1 MFEGYDK
8 LSVLSPVIGYDT
20 ETKLFFMD
28 DRTIG
33 FGFVCDPIPG
43 GGDEL
48 NTQVQS
54 FINLDFPEHTTIS
67 FMLYRSPDLDSQLDQ
82 VLTLRNGF
90 YDQLLTPLLYQR
102 INFLR
107 EHSKK
112 PLVTNYKGQSYDCGL
127 IVDIKL
133 FITIKIPVRNG
144 LAPTDNEKLEIIE
157 LQRRAYASL
166 ADTGFCPREM
176 NASMYLR
183 VMGTLINWQ
192 PDRSWEKSVI
202 KPDPTIPLCDQF
214 FDPDSD
220 LDDSDE
226 TRSFI
231 GLCQRYDN
239 KNKKKGDDDFHCY
252 AQVMSPR
259 TYPAM
264 MYFGN
269 AILYAGDFTGRGRSA
284 NIAGNYCVVST
295 IHVINHTKTFD
306 NFKKKRSLTG
316 KASFS
321 SVLLRARPEMATAI
335 KDYDEIYNAVENGGK
350 LLQMTFSVIIFA
362 KTKQAMIDMSQAMQ
376 QYFATMN
383 FKLMVDRYVQRE
395 MFTNCLPF
403 SVDRKFM
410 FGMEARRYNTFT
422 TNIATTLLPLMSEWK
437 GTGRGHVSLI
447 SRTGQLMT
455 LSLQDSNT
463 NNNALIAAESGS
475 GKSFFTNELMSMYM
489 SAGARVW
496 IIDIGRSYLKLCNTL
511 HGEFISFQQDHLPCL
526 NPFRMINNI
535 EDEHDF
541 IIAIL
546 EAMISPREKLTSQ
559 QESVLTQIFDSLWTQ
574 KGREATIDDIRDGLN
589 EYAKTNNDMRIR
601 DMATQ
606 IYPFTTKG
614 SYGQVF
620 NGDDPITFNN
630 RFTVLELEELN
641 GMPQLRQVVLL
652 QLIFQIQQAI
662 FLSRKSGQKKLVMI
676 DEAWDLL
683 KEGHTAKF
691 MEAAYRKFRKYDA
704 SAIIATQS
712 VADLYNAADNQ
723 IGQAIAANSAF
734 NFLLGQKE
742 QTVEQVKE
750 KKQLTL
756 SDAGFEQLKTVRTV
770 KGVYSEIFLQSNAGT
785 GIGRL
790 IVSDF
795 EKLMFSTD
803 PTDIARINYYVQM
816 GATYSDAINQILVDE
831 GKIDYKD
838 LNKQEFTSLGKKMSD
853 EELKEY
859 MRERSY
865 VISDAEIAKYQ
876 HAYWSPLSKRLIF
889 EDASNVVNPSS
900 TKEGHKVGLIYEDRK
915 PGLDPLEKLSD
926 VNLDNPDAVPSLNV
940 PQTNTQNEINNS
952 QEEYLPDEYN
962 QQDEPQNYEDESVVQ
977 NEPKDGNE
985 EYLNDED
992 NPTDSEN
999 AQDEAEETSGEDEY
1013 YQDNESQPES
1023 EYDSPE
1029 ENYESSED
1037 HNAGDGSYVEDEDV
1051 PSDTT
1056 EQSEEY
1062 PEQETEYGDEDDEY
1076 SESDAEPQEGETDDG
1091 YADELTEDQTTS
1103 TDNTNVETQEKRN
1116 VH

>member
-67 FMLYRSPDLDSQLDQ
+67 FMLYRSPDLDSQLDE

-176 NASMYLR
+176 NAAMYLR

-192 PDRSWEKSVI
+192 PTRSWEKSVI

-295 IHVINHTKTFD
+295 IHIINHTKTFD

-403 SVDRKFM
+403 SIDRKFM

-422 TNIATTLLPLMSEWK
+422 TNIATTLLPLLSEWK

-489 SAGARVW
+489 SEGARVW

-511 HGEFISFQQDHLPCL
+511 HGEFISFQKEHLPCL
-526 NPFRMINNI
+526 NPFKMINDF

-559 QESVLTQIFDSLWTQ
+559 QESVLTQIFDRLWTQ
-574 KGREATIDDIRDGLN
+574 KGRETTIDDIRDSLN
-589 EYAKTNNDMRIR
+589 EYASINNDMRIR

-614 SYGQVF
+614 SYGEVF
-620 NGDDPITFNN
+620 NGSNPITFNN

-662 FLSRKSGQKKLVMI
+662 FLTRKSGQKKLVMI

-691 MEAAYRKFRKYDA
+691 MEAAYRKFRKYEA

-803 PTDIARINYYVQM
+803 PTDIARINQYVQM
-816 GATYSDAINQILVDE
+816 GATYSDAINQILVDD

-838 LNKQEFTSLGKKMSD
+838 LNKQEFTPLGKKMSD
-853 EELKEY
+853 EELKSY

-900 TKEGHKVGLIYEDRK
+900 TNEGHKVGLIYEDRK

>member
-239 KNKKKGDDDFHCY
+239 KNKKKGEDDFHCY

-403 SVDRKFM
+403 SIDRKFM

-559 QESVLTQIFDSLWTQ
+559 QESVLTQIFDCLWAQ

-838 LNKQEFTSLGKKMSD
+838 LNKQEFTPLGKKMSD

-926 VNLDNPDAVPSLNV
+926 VDLNNPDAVPSSGT
-940 PQTNTQNEINNS
+940 PETNTQNEIDNS
-952 QEEYLPDEYN
+952 QDEYLPDEYN
-962 QQDEPQNYEDESVVQ
+962 LQDEPQDYENDSVAQNESQNDNEAYLEDE
-977 NEPKDGNE
+977 N
-985 EYLNDED
+985 
-992 NPTDSEN
+992 NPTDNKN
-999 AQDEAEETSGEDEY
+999 AQEETEDAPGEDEY
-1013 YQDNESQPES
+1013 YQDDEGQPES

-1029 ENYESSED
+1029 DNTD
-1037 HNAGDGSYVEDEDV
+1037 DDSYVEDEAV

-1056 EQSEEY
+1056 EQPEEY
-1062 PEQETEYGDEDDEY
+1062 SEQESDAEYENDEY
-1076 SESDAEPQEGETDDG
+1076 SEAEPEPQESGTDEQ
-1091 YADELTEDQTTS
+1091 AEDQTTS

>member
-48 NTQVQS
+48 NKQVQS
-54 FINLDFPEHTTIS
+54 FFNLDFPEHTTIS

-112 PLVTNYKGQSYDCGL
+112 PLVTNYNGQSYDCGL

-239 KNKKKGDDDFHCY
+239 KNKKKGEDDFQCY

-489 SAGARVW
+489 SEGARVW

-511 HGEFISFQQDHLPCL
+511 HGDFISFQQDHLPCL
-526 NPFRMINNI
+526 NPFKMINNI

-546 EAMISPREKLTSQ
+546 ESMISPREKLTSQ
-559 QESVLTQIFDSLWTQ
+559 QESVLTQIFDRLWTQ

-589 EYAKTNNDMRIR
+589 EYARSNNDMRIR

-620 NGDDPITFNN
+620 NGGDPITFNN

-662 FLSRKSGQKKLVMI
+662 FLTRKSGQKKLVMI

-691 MEAAYRKFRKYDA
+691 MEAAYRKFRKYEA

-712 VADLYNAADNQ
+712 VADLYNSTDNQ

-831 GKIDYKD
+831 GKIDLKD
-838 LNKQEFTSLGKKMSD
+838 LNKQEFTPLGKKMSD

-900 TKEGHKVGLIYEDRK
+900 TNEGHKVGLIYEDRK
-915 PGLDPLEKLSD
+915 PGSDPLVKLSD
-926 VNLDNPDAVPSLNV
+926 VDLNNPDAVSSSGTPE
-940 PQTNTQNEINNS
+940 TNTQNEIDNS
-952 QEEYLPDEYN
+952 QDEYLPDEYN
-962 QQDEPQNYEDESVVQ
+962 LQDEPQNYENDSVSQ
-977 NEPKDGNE
+977 NESQDDNE
-985 EYLNDED
+985 AYLEDEN
-992 NPTDSEN
+992 NPTDNKN
-999 AQDEAEETSGEDEY
+999 AQEETEDAPGE
-1013 YQDNESQPES
+1013 
-1023 EYDSPE
+1023 E

-1037 HNAGDGSYVEDEDV
+1037 STNDDSYVEDEAV

-1056 EQSEEY
+1056 EQPEEY
-1062 PEQETEYGDEDDEY
+1062 SEQESDAEYENDEY
-1076 SESDAEPQEGETDDG
+1076 SEEEPEPQESGTDEQ
-1091 YADELTEDQTTS
+1091 AEDQTTS
-1103 TDNTNVETQEKRN
+1103 TDNTNVETQEKGN

>member
-112 PLVTNYKGQSYDCGL
+112 PLFTNYKGQSYDCGL

-403 SVDRKFM
+403 SIDRKFM

-489 SAGARVW
+489 SEGARVW

-526 NPFRMINNI
+526 NPFKMINNI
-535 EDEHDF
+535 QEEHDS

-546 EAMISPREKLTSQ
+546 EAMISPRKKLTSQ
-559 QESVLTQIFDSLWTQ
+559 QESVLTQIFDKLWSQ
-574 KGREATIDDIRDGLN
+574 KGSEATIDDIRDGLN
-589 EYAKTNNDMRIR
+589 EYASINNDIRIR

-606 IYPFTTKG
+606 IYQFTTNG
-614 SYGQVF
+614 SYGKVF
-620 NGDDPITFNN
+620 NGGDPITFNN

-641 GMPQLRQVVLL
+641 GMPELRQVVLL
-652 QLIFQIQQAI
+652 QLIFKIQQSI
-662 FLSRKSGQKKLVMI
+662 FLTQKSGQKKLVMI

-683 KEGHTAKF
+683 KEGPTAKF
-691 MEAAYRKFRKYDA
+691 MEAAYRKFRKYEA

-712 VADLYNAADNQ
+712 VADLYNSTDNQ

-900 TKEGHKVGLIYEDRK
+900 TKEGHKVGLIYEDCK
-915 PGLDPLEKLSD
+915 PGSDPLVKLSD
-926 VNLDNPDAVPSLNV
+926 VDLNNPDAVPSSGT
-940 PQTNTQNEINNS
+940 PETNTQNEIDNS
-952 QEEYLPDEYN
+952 QDEYLQNEYN
-962 QQDEPQNYEDESVVQ
+962 LQDEPQDYEADSATQNVNDEHLEDE
-977 NEPKDGNE
+977 N
-985 EYLNDED
+985 
-992 NPTDSEN
+992 NPTDNKN
-999 AQDEAEETSGEDEY
+999 AHEETEDALGEDEY
-1013 YQDNESQPES
+1013 YQDDEGQPES

-1037 HNAGDGSYVEDEDV
+1037 NTDDDSYVEDEAV

-1056 EQSEEY
+1056 EQPEEY
-1062 PEQETEYGDEDDEY
+1062 SEQESDAEYENDEY
-1076 SESDAEPQEGETDDG
+1076 SEAEPEPQESGTDEQ
-1091 YADELTEDQTTS
+1091 AEDQTTS

>member
-239 KNKKKGDDDFHCY
+239 KNKKKGEDDFQCY

-269 AILYAGDFTGRGRSA
+269 AIMYAGDFTGRGRSA

-838 LNKQEFTSLGKKMSD
+838 LNKQEFTPLGKKMSD

-926 VNLDNPDAVPSLNV
+926 VDLNNPDAVPSSGT
-940 PQTNTQNEINNS
+940 PETNTQNEIDNS
-952 QEEYLPDEYN
+952 QDEYLPDEYN
-962 QQDEPQNYEDESVVQ
+962 LQDEPQDYENDSVAQNESQNDNEAYLEDE
-977 NEPKDGNE
+977 N
-985 EYLNDED
+985 
-992 NPTDSEN
+992 NPTDNKN
-999 AQDEAEETSGEDEY
+999 AQVETEDAPGEDEY
-1013 YQDNESQPES
+1013 YQD
-1023 EYDSPE
+1023 
-1029 ENYESSED
+1029 
-1037 HNAGDGSYVEDEDV
+1037 DEDQ
-1051 PSDTT
+1051 P
-1056 EQSEEY
+1056 EEY
-1062 PEQETEYGDEDDEY
+1062 PEQVSDAEYENDEY
-1076 SESDAEPQEGETDDG
+1076 SEEEPEPQESGTDEQ
-1091 YADELTEDQTTS
+1091 AEDQTTS

>member
-8 LSVLSPVIGYDT
+8 LSVLSPVMGYDK

-157 LQRRAYASL
+157 LQRRSYASL

-239 KNKKKGDDDFHCY
+239 KNKKKGEDDFQCY

-269 AILYAGDFTGRGRSA
+269 AIMYAGDFTGRGRSA

-395 MFTNCLPF
+395 IFTNCLPF
-403 SVDRKFM
+403 SIDRKFM

-455 LSLQDSNT
+455 LSLHDSNT

-589 EYAKTNNDMRIR
+589 EYARTNNDMRIR

-712 VADLYNAADNQ
+712 VADLYNATDNQ

-838 LNKQEFTSLGKKMSD
+838 LNKQEFTPLGKKMSD

-900 TKEGHKVGLIYEDRK
+900 TKEGHKVGLIYEDCK
-915 PGLDPLEKLSD
+915 PGSDPLVKLSD
-926 VNLDNPDAVPSLNV
+926 VDLNNPDAVPSSGT
-940 PQTNTQNEINNS
+940 PETNTQNEIDNS
-952 QEEYLPDEYN
+952 QDEYLPNEYN
-962 QQDEPQNYEDESVVQ
+962 LQDEPQDYEADSATQNVNDEHLEDE
-977 NEPKDGNE
+977 N
-985 EYLNDED
+985 
-992 NPTDSEN
+992 NPTDNKN
-999 AQDEAEETSGEDEY
+999 AHEETEDALGEDEY
-1013 YQDNESQPES
+1013 YQDDEGQPES

-1037 HNAGDGSYVEDEDV
+1037 NTDDDSYVEDEAV

-1056 EQSEEY
+1056 EQPEEY
-1062 PEQETEYGDEDDEY
+1062 SEQESDAEYENDEY
-1076 SESDAEPQEGETDDG
+1076 SEAEPEPQESGTDEQ
-1091 YADELTEDQTTS
+1091 AEDQTTS

>member
-8 LSVLSPVIGYDT
+8 LSVLSPVIGYDA

-144 LAPTDNEKLEIIE
+144 LAPTDNEKLEITE

-192 PDRSWEKSVI
+192 PCRSWEKSVI

-239 KNKKKGDDDFHCY
+239 KNKKKGEDDFQCY

-269 AILYAGDFTGRGRSA
+269 AIMYAGDFTGRGRSA

-838 LNKQEFTSLGKKMSD
+838 LNKQEFTPLGKKMSD

-926 VNLDNPDAVPSLNV
+926 VDLNNPDAVPSSGT
-940 PQTNTQNEINNS
+940 PETNTQNEIDNS
-952 QEEYLPDEYN
+952 QDEYLPDEYN
-962 QQDEPQNYEDESVVQ
+962 LQDEPQDYGNDSVAQNESQNDNEAYLEDE
-977 NEPKDGNE
+977 N
-985 EYLNDED
+985 
-992 NPTDSEN
+992 NPTDNKN
-999 AQDEAEETSGEDEY
+999 AQVETEDAPGEDEY
-1013 YQDNESQPES
+1013 YQDDEDQPES

-1037 HNAGDGSYVEDEDV
+1037 NTDDDSYVEDEAV
-1051 PSDTT
+1051 PSDIT
-1056 EQSEEY
+1056 EQPEEY
-1062 PEQETEYGDEDDEY
+1062 PEQVSDAEYENDEY
-1076 SESDAEPQEGETDDG
+1076 SEEEPEPQESGTDEQ
-1091 YADELTEDQTTS
+1091 AEDQTTS

>member
-239 KNKKKGDDDFHCY
+239 KNKKKGEDDFQCY

-422 TNIATTLLPLMSEWK
+422 TNIATTLLPLMAEWK

-606 IYPFTTKG
+606 INPFTTKG

-838 LNKQEFTSLGKKMSD
+838 LNKQEFTPLGKKMSD

-900 TKEGHKVGLIYEDRK
+900 TKEGHKVGLIYEDCK
-915 PGLDPLEKLSD
+915 PGSDPLVKLSD
-926 VNLDNPDAVPSLNV
+926 VDLNNPDAVPSSGT
-940 PQTNTQNEINNS
+940 PETNTQNEIDNS
-952 QEEYLPDEYN
+952 QDEYLQNEYN
-962 QQDEPQNYEDESVVQ
+962 LQDEPQDYEADSATQNVNDEHLEDE
-977 NEPKDGNE
+977 N
-985 EYLNDED
+985 
-992 NPTDSEN
+992 NPTDNKN
-999 AQDEAEETSGEDEY
+999 AHEETEDALGEDEY
-1013 YQDNESQPES
+1013 YQDDEGQPES

-1037 HNAGDGSYVEDEDV
+1037 NTDDDSYVEDEAV

-1056 EQSEEY
+1056 EQPEEY
-1062 PEQETEYGDEDDEY
+1062 SEQESDAEYENDEY
-1076 SESDAEPQEGETDDG
+1076 SEAEPEPQESGTDEQ
-1091 YADELTEDQTTS
+1091 AEDQTTS
-1103 TDNTNVETQEKRN
+1103 TANTNVETQEKRN

>member
-67 FMLYRSPDLDSQLDQ
+67 FMLYRSPDIDSQLDRM
-82 VLTLRNGF
+82 LLLRKGF
-90 YDQLLTPLLYQR
+90 YDDLLTPLLHERRNY
-102 INFLR
+102 LR
-107 EHSKK
+107 EHTKK
-112 PLVTNYKGQSYDCGL
+112 PLVSTFNGQSYDCGL
-127 IVDIKL
+127 IVDVKL
-133 FITIKIPVRNG
+133 FVTIKIPVRNG
-144 LAPTDNEKLEIIE
+144 LSPTDNEKLEIIE
-157 LQRRAYASL
+157 LQRRSYSSL

-176 NASMYLR
+176 DAAMYLR

-192 PDRSWEKSVI
+192 PSRSWEKSII

-239 KNKKKGDDDFHCY
+239 KNKKKGEDDFQCY

-259 TYPAM
+259 AYPSS

-269 AILYAGDFTGRGRSA
+269 AIMYAGDPTGRGRSA

-362 KTKQAMIDMSQAMQ
+362 KSKQALIDMSQAMQ
-376 QYFATMN
+376 QYFATMG

-403 SVDRKFM
+403 SIDRKFM

-437 GTGRGHVSLI
+437 GTGRAHVALI
-447 SRTGQLMT
+447 SRTGQLMS

-475 GKSFFTNELMSMYM
+475 GKSFYTNELMSMYM
-489 SAGARVW
+489 SEGARVW

-511 HGEFISFQQDHLPCL
+511 HGEFISFQKEHLPCL
-526 NPFRMINNI
+526 NPFKMINDI
-535 EDEHDF
+535 DEEHDS

-559 QESVLTQIFDSLWTQ
+559 QESVLTQIFDRLWGQ
-574 KGREATIDDIRDGLN
+574 KGKEATIDDIRDGLN
-589 EYAKTNNDMRIR
+589 EYASINNDMRIR

-620 NGDDPITFNN
+620 NGGDPITFNN

-641 GMPQLRQVVLL
+641 GMPMLRQVVLL

-662 FLSRKSGQKKLVMI
+662 FLAPNRNQKKLVMI

-683 KEGHTAKF
+683 KEGQTAKF
-691 MEAAYRKFRKYDA
+691 MEAAYRKFRKYGA

-712 VADLYNAADNQ
+712 IADLYNAADNQ

-750 KKQLTL
+750 KKQLAL
-756 SDAGFEQLKTVRTV
+756 SEGGFELLKTVRTV
-770 KGVYSEIFLQSNAGT
+770 KGVYSEIFIQSNAGT

-795 EKLMFSTD
+795 EKLMFTTD
-803 PTDIARINYYVQM
+803 ATDIARINQYVQM
-816 GATYSDAINQILVDE
+816 GATYSDAINQILVDD

-838 LNKQEFTSLGKKMSD
+838 LNKQEFTPLGKKMSD
-853 EELKEY
+853 EELRAY

-915 PGLDPLEKLSD
+915 PGSDPLEKLSD
-926 VNLDNPDAVPSLNV
+926 VDLNNPDAVPSSGT
-940 PQTNTQNEINNS
+940 PETNTQNEIDNS
-952 QEEYLPDEYN
+952 QDEYLPDEYN
-962 QQDEPQNYEDESVVQ
+962 LQDEPQDYEADSATQNDNEAYLEDE
-977 NEPKDGNE
+977 N
-985 EYLNDED
+985 
-992 NPTDSEN
+992 NPTDIEN
-999 AQDEAEETSGEDEY
+999 AQEDVEDTPGE
-1013 YQDNESQPES
+1013 
-1023 EYDSPE
+1023 E

-1037 HNAGDGSYVEDEDV
+1037 STNDDSYVEDEAV

-1056 EQSEEY
+1056 EQPEEY
-1062 PEQETEYGDEDDEY
+1062 SEQESDAEYENDEY
-1076 SESDAEPQEGETDDG
+1076 SEEEPEPQESGTDEQ
-1091 YADELTEDQTTS
+1091 AEDQTTS

>member
-67 FMLYRSPDLDSQLDQ
+67 FMLYRSPDIDSQLDRM
-82 VLTLRNGF
+82 LLLRKGF
-90 YDQLLTPLLYQR
+90 YDELLTPLLHERRNY
-102 INFLR
+102 LR
-107 EHSKK
+107 EHTKK
-112 PLVTNYKGQSYDCGL
+112 PLVSTFEGQSYDCGL
-127 IVDIKL
+127 IVDVKL
-133 FITIKIPVRNG
+133 FVTIKIPVRNG

-157 LQRRAYASL
+157 LQRRAYSSL

-176 NASMYLR
+176 DAAMYLR

-192 PDRSWEKSVI
+192 PDRSWEKSII

-239 KNKKKGDDDFHCY
+239 KNKKKGEDDFQCY

-259 TYPAM
+259 TYPSS

-269 AILYAGDFTGRGRSA
+269 AIMYAGDPTGRGRSA

-362 KTKQAMIDMSQAMQ
+362 KAKQSLIDMSQAMQ
-376 QYFATMN
+376 QYFATMG

-403 SVDRKFM
+403 SIDRKFM

-437 GTGRGHVSLI
+437 GTGRAHVALI
-447 SRTGQLMT
+447 SRTGQLMS

-475 GKSFFTNELMSMYM
+475 GKSFYTNELMSMYM
-489 SAGARVW
+489 SEGARVW

-511 HGEFISFQQDHLPCL
+511 HGEFISFQKEHLPCL
-526 NPFRMINNI
+526 NPFKMINDI
-535 EDEHDF
+535 DEEHDS

-559 QESVLTQIFDSLWTQ
+559 QESVLTQIFDRLWDQ
-574 KGREATIDDIRDGLN
+574 KGKEATIDDIRDGLE
-589 EYAKTNNDMRIR
+589 EYANINSDMRIR

-614 SYGQVF
+614 SYGEVF
-620 NGDDPITFNN
+620 NGGNPITFNN

-662 FLSRKSGQKKLVMI
+662 FLSPNRNQKKLVMI

-683 KEGHTAKF
+683 KEGQTAKF
-691 MEAAYRKFRKYDA
+691 MEAAYRKFRKYGA

-712 VADLYNAADNQ
+712 IADLYNATDNQ

-750 KKQLTL
+750 KKQLAL
-756 SDAGFEQLKTVRTV
+756 SEGGFELLKTVRTV
-770 KGVYSEIFLQSNAGT
+770 KGVYSEIFIQSNAGT

-795 EKLMFSTD
+795 EKLMFTTD
-803 PTDIARINYYVQM
+803 AADIARINYYVNR

-853 EELKEY
+853 EELKAY
-859 MRERSY
+859 MKERSY

-900 TKEGHKVGLIYEDRK
+900 PKEGHKVGLIYEDRK
-915 PGLDPLEKLSD
+915 PGSDPLEKLSD
-926 VNLDNPDAVPSLNV
+926 VDLNNPDAVPSSGT
-940 PQTNTQNEINNS
+940 PETNTQNEIDNS
-952 QEEYLPDEYN
+952 QDEYLPDEYN
-962 QQDEPQNYEDESVVQ
+962 LQDEPQDYENDSVAQNESQNDNEAYLEDE
-977 NEPKDGNE
+977 N
-985 EYLNDED
+985 
-992 NPTDSEN
+992 NPTDNKN
-999 AQDEAEETSGEDEY
+999 AQVETEDAPGEDEY
-1013 YQDNESQPES
+1013 YQDDEDQPES

-1037 HNAGDGSYVEDEDV
+1037 NTDDDSYVEDEAV
-1051 PSDTT
+1051 PSDIT
-1056 EQSEEY
+1056 EQPEEY
-1062 PEQETEYGDEDDEY
+1062 PEQVSDAEYENDEY
-1076 SESDAEPQEGETDDG
+1076 SEEEPEPQESGTDEQ
-1091 YADELTEDQTTS
+1091 AEDQTTS

>member
-67 FMLYRSPDLDSQLDQ
+67 FMLYRSPDIDSQLDRM
-82 VLTLRNGF
+82 LLLRKGF
-90 YDQLLTPLLYQR
+90 YDDLLTPLLHERRNY
-102 INFLR
+102 LR
-107 EHSKK
+107 EHTKK
-112 PLVTNYKGQSYDCGL
+112 PLVSTFNGQSYDCGL
-127 IVDIKL
+127 IVDVKL
-133 FITIKIPVRNG
+133 FVTIKIPVRNG
-144 LAPTDNEKLEIIE
+144 LSPTDNEKLEIIE
-157 LQRRAYASL
+157 LQRRSYSSL

-176 NASMYLR
+176 DAAMYLR

-192 PDRSWEKSVI
+192 PSRSWEKSII

-239 KNKKKGDDDFHCY
+239 KNKKKGEDDFQCY

-259 TYPAM
+259 AYPSS

-269 AILYAGDFTGRGRSA
+269 AIMYAGDPTGRGRSA

-295 IHVINHTKTFD
+295 IHIINHTKTFD

-362 KTKQAMIDMSQAMQ
+362 KSKQALIDMSQAMQ
-376 QYFATMN
+376 QYFATMG

-395 MFTNCLPF
+395 MYTNCLPF
-403 SVDRKFM
+403 SIDRKFM

-437 GTGRGHVSLI
+437 GTGRAHVALI
-447 SRTGQLMT
+447 SRTGQLMS

-475 GKSFFTNELMSMYM
+475 GKSFYTNELMSMYM
-489 SAGARVW
+489 SEGARVW

-511 HGEFISFQQDHLPCL
+511 HGEFISFQKEHLPCL
-526 NPFRMINNI
+526 NPFKMINDI
-535 EDEHDF
+535 DEEHDS

-559 QESVLTQIFDSLWTQ
+559 QESVLTQIFDRLWGQ
-574 KGREATIDDIRDGLN
+574 KGKEATIDDIRDGLN
-589 EYAKTNNDMRIR
+589 EYASINNDMRIR

-620 NGDDPITFNN
+620 NGGDPISFNN

-641 GMPQLRQVVLL
+641 GMPMLRQVVLL

-662 FLSRKSGQKKLVMI
+662 FLSPNRKQKKLVMI

-683 KEGHTAKF
+683 KEGQTAKF
-691 MEAAYRKFRKYDA
+691 MEAAYRKFRKYGA

-712 VADLYNAADNQ
+712 IADLYNAADNQ

-750 KKQLTL
+750 KKQLAL
-756 SDAGFEQLKTVRTV
+756 SEGGFELLKTVRTV
-770 KGVYSEIFLQSNAGT
+770 KGVYSEIFIQSNAGT

-795 EKLMFSTD
+795 EKLMFTTD
-803 PTDIARINYYVQM
+803 ATDIARINQYVQM
-816 GATYSDAINQILVDE
+816 GATYSDAINQILVDD

-838 LNKQEFTSLGKKMSD
+838 LNKQEFTPLGKKMTE
-853 EELKEY
+853 EELKAY

-926 VNLDNPDAVPSLNV
+926 VDLNNPDAVPSSGT
-940 PQTNTQNEINNS
+940 PETNTQNEIDNS
-952 QEEYLPDEYN
+952 QDEYLPDEYN
-962 QQDEPQNYEDESVVQ
+962 LQDEPQDYE
-977 NEPKDGNE
+977 
-985 EYLNDED
+985 
-992 NPTDSEN
+992 TDSATQNDNED
-999 AQDEAEETSGEDEY
+999 APGEDEY
-1013 YQDNESQPES
+1013 YQDDEGQPES

-1037 HNAGDGSYVEDEDV
+1037 NTDDDSYVEDEAV

-1056 EQSEEY
+1056 EQPEEY
-1062 PEQETEYGDEDDEY
+1062 HEQESDAEYENDEY
-1076 SESDAEPQEGETDDG
+1076 SEEEPEPQESETDEQ
-1091 YADELTEDQTTS
+1091 AEDQTTS

>member
-239 KNKKKGDDDFHCY
+239 KNKKKGEDDFQCY

-269 AILYAGDFTGRGRSA
+269 AIMYAGDFTGRGRSA

-838 LNKQEFTSLGKKMSD
+838 LNKQEFTPLGKKMSD

-926 VNLDNPDAVPSLNV
+926 VDLNNPDAVPSSGT
-940 PQTNTQNEINNS
+940 PETNTQNEIDNS
-952 QEEYLPDEYN
+952 QDEYLPDEYN
-962 QQDEPQNYEDESVVQ
+962 LQDEPQDYENDSVAQ
-977 NEPKDGNE
+977 NESQNDNE
-985 EYLNDED
+985 AYLED
-992 NPTDSEN
+992 KNNPTDNKN
-999 AQDEAEETSGEDEY
+999 AQVETEDAPGEDEY
-1013 YQDNESQPES
+1013 YQDDEDQPES

-1037 HNAGDGSYVEDEDV
+1037 NTDDDSYVEDEAV
-1051 PSDTT
+1051 PSDIT
-1056 EQSEEY
+1056 EQPEEY
-1062 PEQETEYGDEDDEY
+1062 PEQVSDAEYENDEY
-1076 SESDAEPQEGETDDG
+1076 SEEEPEPQKSGTDEQ
-1091 YADELTEDQTTS
+1091 AEDQTTS

>member
-239 KNKKKGDDDFHCY
+239 KNKKKGEDDFQCY

-269 AILYAGDFTGRGRSA
+269 AIMYAGDFTGRGRSA

-422 TNIATTLLPLMSEWK
+422 TNIATTLLPLMAEWK

-838 LNKQEFTSLGKKMSD
+838 LNKQEFTPLGKKMSD

-900 TKEGHKVGLIYEDRK
+900 TKEGHKVGLIYEDCK
-915 PGLDPLEKLSD
+915 PGSDPLVKLSD
-926 VNLDNPDAVPSLNV
+926 VDLNNPDAVPSSGT
-940 PQTNTQNEINNS
+940 PETNTQNEIDNS
-952 QEEYLPDEYN
+952 QDEYLPNEYN
-962 QQDEPQNYEDESVVQ
+962 LQDEPQDYEADSATQNVNDEHLEDE
-977 NEPKDGNE
+977 N
-985 EYLNDED
+985 
-992 NPTDSEN
+992 NPTDNKN
-999 AQDEAEETSGEDEY
+999 AHEETEDALGEDEY
-1013 YQDNESQPES
+1013 YQDDEGQPES

-1037 HNAGDGSYVEDEDV
+1037 NTDDDSYVENEAV

-1056 EQSEEY
+1056 EQPEEY
-1062 PEQETEYGDEDDEY
+1062 SEQESDAEYENDEY
-1076 SESDAEPQEGETDDG
+1076 SEAEPEPQESGTDEQ
-1091 YADELTEDQTTS
+1091 AEDQTTS

>member
-239 KNKKKGDDDFHCY
+239 KNKKKGEDDFQCY

-269 AILYAGDFTGRGRSA
+269 AIMYAGDFTGRGRSA

-422 TNIATTLLPLMSEWK
+422 TNIATTLLPLMAEWK

-511 HGEFISFQQDHLPCL
+511 HGEFISFQQDQLPCL

-546 EAMISPREKLTSQ
+546 ETMISPREKLTSQ

-838 LNKQEFTSLGKKMSD
+838 LNKQEFTPLGKKMSD

-900 TKEGHKVGLIYEDRK
+900 TKEGHKVGLIYEDCK
-915 PGLDPLEKLSD
+915 PGSDPLVKLSD
-926 VNLDNPDAVPSLNV
+926 VDLNNPDAVPSSGT
-940 PQTNTQNEINNS
+940 PETNTQNEIDNSQDEYLPNEYNLQDEPQDYEADSATQNVNDEHLEDENNPTDNKNS
-952 QEEYLPDEYN
+952 QEES
-962 QQDEPQNYEDESVVQ
+962 EDA
-977 NEPKDGNE
+977 P
-985 EYLNDED
+985 
-992 NPTDSEN
+992 
-999 AQDEAEETSGEDEY
+999 GEDEY
-1013 YQDNESQPES
+1013 YQDDEGQPES
-1023 EYDSPE
+1023 EHDSPE

-1037 HNAGDGSYVEDEDV
+1037 NIDDDSYVEDEAV

-1056 EQSEEY
+1056 EQPEEY
-1062 PEQETEYGDEDDEY
+1062 SEQESDAEYENDEY
-1076 SESDAEPQEGETDDG
+1076 SEEEPEPQESGTDEQ
-1091 YADELTEDQTTS
+1091 AEDQTTS

>member
-67 FMLYRSPDLDSQLDQ
+67 FMLYRSPDLDSQLDE

-176 NASMYLR
+176 NAAMYLR

-192 PDRSWEKSVI
+192 PTRSWEKSVI

-295 IHVINHTKTFD
+295 IHIINHTKTFD

-403 SVDRKFM
+403 SIDRKFM

-489 SAGARVW
+489 SEGARVW

-511 HGEFISFQQDHLPCL
+511 HGEFISFQKEHLPCL
-526 NPFRMINNI
+526 NPFKMINDF

-559 QESVLTQIFDSLWTQ
+559 QESVLTQIFDRLWTQ
-574 KGREATIDDIRDGLN
+574 KGRETTIDDIRDSLN
-589 EYAKTNNDMRIR
+589 EYASINNDMRIR

-614 SYGQVF
+614 SYGEVF
-620 NGDDPITFNN
+620 NGSNPITFNN

-662 FLSRKSGQKKLVMI
+662 FLTRKSGQKKLVMI

-691 MEAAYRKFRKYDA
+691 MEAAYRKFRKYEA

-803 PTDIARINYYVQM
+803 PTDIARINQYVQM
-816 GATYSDAINQILVDE
+816 GATYSDAINQILVDD

-838 LNKQEFTSLGKKMSD
+838 LNKQEFTPLGKKMSD
-853 EELKEY
+853 EELKSY

-900 TKEGHKVGLIYEDRK
+900 TNEGHKVGLIYEDRK

-926 VNLDNPDAVPSLNV
+926 VDLNNPYAVPSLDTPEV
-940 PQTNTQNEINNS
+940 NTQNEIENS

-962 QQDEPQNYEDESVVQ
+962 QQDEPQNYEDDSVAQ
-977 NEPKDGNE
+977 NEPQDDND
-985 EYLNDED
+985 EYLNGGD

-999 AQDEAEETSGEDEY
+999 AQEEAEDAPGNDEY
-1013 YQDNESQPES
+1013 YQDDESQPEE
-1023 EYDSPE
+1023 EYVSPE
-1029 ENYESSED
+1029 KNYESSENNTD
-1037 HNAGDGSYVEDEDV
+1037 DSSYVEDEDV

-1062 PEQETEYGDEDDEY
+1062 PEQEAEAGYENDEY

-1091 YADELTEDQTTS
+1091 YADGQAEDENTS

>member
-112 PLVTNYKGQSYDCGL
+112 PLVTNYKDQSYDCGL

-239 KNKKKGDDDFHCY
+239 KNKKKGEDDFQCY

-269 AILYAGDFTGRGRSA
+269 AIMYAGDFTGRGRSA

-422 TNIATTLLPLMSEWK
+422 TNIATTLLPLMAEWK

-838 LNKQEFTSLGKKMSD
+838 LNKQEFTPLGKKMSD

-900 TKEGHKVGLIYEDRK
+900 TKEGHKVGLIYEDCK
-915 PGLDPLEKLSD
+915 PGSDPLVKLSD
-926 VNLDNPDAVPSLNV
+926 VDLNNPDAVPSSGT
-940 PQTNTQNEINNS
+940 PETNTQNEIDNS
-952 QEEYLPDEYN
+952 QDEYLQNEYN
-962 QQDEPQNYEDESVVQ
+962 LQDEPQDYEADSATQNVNDEHLEDE
-977 NEPKDGNE
+977 N
-985 EYLNDED
+985 
-992 NPTDSEN
+992 NPTDNKN
-999 AQDEAEETSGEDEY
+999 AHEETEDALGEDEY
-1013 YQDNESQPES
+1013 YQDDEGQPES

-1037 HNAGDGSYVEDEDV
+1037 NTDDDSYVEDEAV

-1056 EQSEEY
+1056 EQPEEY
-1062 PEQETEYGDEDDEY
+1062 SEQ
-1076 SESDAEPQEGETDDG
+1076 ESDAEYENDEYYEAEPEPQESGTDEQ
-1091 YADELTEDQTTS
+1091 AEDQTTS

>member
-8 LSVLSPVIGYDT
+8 LSVLSPVMGYDT

-157 LQRRAYASL
+157 LQRRSYASL

-239 KNKKKGDDDFHCY
+239 KNKKKGEDDFQCY

-269 AILYAGDFTGRGRSA
+269 AIMYAGDFTGRGRSA

-403 SVDRKFM
+403 SIDRKFM

-589 EYAKTNNDMRIR
+589 EYARTNNDMRIR

-712 VADLYNAADNQ
+712 VADLYNATDNQ

-838 LNKQEFTSLGKKMSD
+838 LNKQEFTPLGKKLSD

-915 PGLDPLEKLSD
+915 PGSDPLVKLSD
-926 VNLDNPDAVPSLNV
+926 VDLNNPDAVSSSGTPE
-940 PQTNTQNEINNS
+940 TNTQNEIDNS
-952 QEEYLPDEYN
+952 QDEYLLDEYN
-962 QQDEPQNYEDESVVQ
+962 LQDEPQDYEADSATQ
-977 NEPKDGNE
+977 NV
-985 EYLNDED
+985 NDEHLEDKD
-992 NPTDSEN
+992 NSTDSEIVHEKTE
-999 AQDEAEETSGEDEY
+999 EALGEDEY
-1013 YQDNESQPES
+1013 YQDDEGQPES
-1023 EYDSPE
+1023 EHDSPE

-1037 HNAGDGSYVEDEDV
+1037 NTDDDSYVEDEAV

-1056 EQSEEY
+1056 EQPEEY
-1062 PEQETEYGDEDDEY
+1062 SEQESDAEYENDEY
-1076 SESDAEPQEGETDDG
+1076 SEEEPEPQESGTDEQ
-1091 YADELTEDQTTS
+1091 AEDQTTS

>member
-239 KNKKKGDDDFHCY
+239 KNKKKGEDDFQCY

-838 LNKQEFTSLGKKMSD
+838 LNKQEFTPLGKKLSD

-926 VNLDNPDAVPSLNV
+926 VDLNNPDAVPSSGTSE
-940 PQTNTQNEINNS
+940 TNTQNEIDNS
-952 QEEYLPDEYN
+952 QDEYLPDEYN
-962 QQDEPQNYEDESVVQ
+962 LQDETQDYENDSATQNDNEVYLEDE
-977 NEPKDGNE
+977 N
-985 EYLNDED
+985 
-992 NPTDSEN
+992 NPTDNKN
-999 AQDEAEETSGEDEY
+999 AQEETEDAPGEDEY
-1013 YQDNESQPES
+1013 YQDDEGQPES

-1037 HNAGDGSYVEDEDV
+1037 NTNDDSYVEDEAV

-1056 EQSEEY
+1056 EQPEEY
-1062 PEQETEYGDEDDEY
+1062 PEQESDAEYENDEY
-1076 SESDAEPQEGETDDG
+1076 SEEEPEPQESGTDEQ
-1091 YADELTEDQTTS
+1091 AEDQTTS

>member
-8 LSVLSPVIGYDT
+8 LSGLSPVIGYDT

-239 KNKKKGDDDFHCY
+239 KNKKKGEDDFQCY

-269 AILYAGDFTGRGRSA
+269 AIMYAGDFTGRGRSA

-422 TNIATTLLPLMSEWK
+422 TNIATTLLPLMAEWK

-838 LNKQEFTSLGKKMSD
+838 LNKQEFTPLGKKMSD

-900 TKEGHKVGLIYEDRK
+900 TKEGHKVGLIYEDCK
-915 PGLDPLEKLSD
+915 PGSDPLVKLSD
-926 VNLDNPDAVPSLNV
+926 VDLNNPDAVPSSGT
-940 PQTNTQNEINNS
+940 PETNTQNKIDNS
-952 QEEYLPDEYN
+952 QDEYLPNEYN
-962 QQDEPQNYEDESVVQ
+962 LQDEPQDYEADSATQNVNDEHLEDE
-977 NEPKDGNE
+977 N
-985 EYLNDED
+985 
-992 NPTDSEN
+992 NPTDNKN
-999 AQDEAEETSGEDEY
+999 AHEETEDALGEDEY
-1013 YQDNESQPES
+1013 YQDDEGQPES

-1037 HNAGDGSYVEDEDV
+1037 NTDDDSYVEDEAV

-1056 EQSEEY
+1056 EQPVEY
-1062 PEQETEYGDEDDEY
+1062 SEQESDAEYENDEY
-1076 SESDAEPQEGETDDG
+1076 SEAEPEPQESGTDEQ
-1091 YADELTEDQTTS
+1091 AEDQTTS

>member
-67 FMLYRSPDLDSQLDQ
+67 FMLYRSPDIDSQLDRM
-82 VLTLRNGF
+82 LLLRKGF
-90 YDQLLTPLLYQR
+90 YDDLLTPLLHERRNY
-102 INFLR
+102 LR
-107 EHSKK
+107 EHTKK
-112 PLVTNYKGQSYDCGL
+112 PLVSTFNGQSYDCGL
-127 IVDIKL
+127 IVDVKL
-133 FITIKIPVRNG
+133 FVTIKIPVRNG
-144 LAPTDNEKLEIIE
+144 LSPTDNEKLEIIE
-157 LQRRAYASL
+157 LQRRSYSSL

-176 NASMYLR
+176 DAAMYLR

-192 PDRSWEKSVI
+192 PTRSWEKSII

-239 KNKKKGDDDFHCY
+239 KNKKKGEDDFQCY

-259 TYPAM
+259 AYPSS

-269 AILYAGDFTGRGRSA
+269 AIMYAGDPTGRGRSA

-362 KTKQAMIDMSQAMQ
+362 KSKQALIDMSQAMQ
-376 QYFATMN
+376 QYFATMG

-403 SVDRKFM
+403 SIDRKFM

-437 GTGRGHVSLI
+437 GTGRAHVALI
-447 SRTGQLMT
+447 SRTGQLMS

-475 GKSFFTNELMSMYM
+475 GKSFYTNELMSMYM
-489 SAGARVW
+489 SEGARVW

-511 HGEFISFQQDHLPCL
+511 HGEFISFQKEHLPCL
-526 NPFRMINNI
+526 NPFKMINDI
-535 EDEHDF
+535 DEEHDS

-559 QESVLTQIFDSLWTQ
+559 QESVLTQIFDRLWGQ
-574 KGREATIDDIRDGLN
+574 KGKEATIDDIRDGLN
-589 EYAKTNNDMRIR
+589 EYASINNDMRIR

-620 NGDDPITFNN
+620 NGGDPITFNN

-641 GMPQLRQVVLL
+641 GMPMLRQVVLL

-662 FLSRKSGQKKLVMI
+662 FLSPNRNQKKLVMI

-683 KEGHTAKF
+683 KEGQTAKF
-691 MEAAYRKFRKYDA
+691 MEAAYRKFRKYGA

-712 VADLYNAADNQ
+712 IADLYNAADNQ

-750 KKQLTL
+750 KKQLAL
-756 SDAGFEQLKTVRTV
+756 SEGGFELLKTVRTV
-770 KGVYSEIFLQSNAGT
+770 KGVYSEIFIQSNAGT

-795 EKLMFSTD
+795 EKLMFTTD
-803 PTDIARINYYVQM
+803 ATDIARINQYVQM
-816 GATYSDAINQILVDE
+816 GATYSDAINQILVDD

-838 LNKQEFTSLGKKMSD
+838 LNKQEFTPLGKKMSD
-853 EELKEY
+853 EELRAY

-915 PGLDPLEKLSD
+915 PGSDPLEKLSD
-926 VNLDNPDAVPSLNV
+926 VDLNNPDAVPSSGT
-940 PQTNTQNEINNS
+940 PETNTQNEIDNS
-952 QEEYLPDEYN
+952 QDEYLPDEYN
-962 QQDEPQNYEDESVVQ
+962 LQDEPQDYEADSATQNDNEAYLEDE
-977 NEPKDGNE
+977 N
-985 EYLNDED
+985 
-992 NPTDSEN
+992 NPTDIEN
-999 AQDEAEETSGEDEY
+999 AQEEVEDTPGEDEY
-1013 YQDNESQPES
+1013 YQDDESHPES

-1029 ENYESSED
+1029 ENYESSEE
-1037 HNAGDGSYVEDEDV
+1037 NYES
-1051 PSDTT
+1051 
-1056 EQSEEY
+1056 SEEY
-1062 PEQETEYGDEDDEY
+1062 SEQESDAEYENDEY
-1076 SESDAEPQEGETDDG
+1076 SEEEPEPQESVIDEQAEDD
-1091 YADELTEDQTTS
+1091 TNS

>member
-574 KGREATIDDIRDGLN
+574 KSREATIDDIRDGLN

-838 LNKQEFTSLGKKMSD
+838 LNKQEFTPLGKKMSD

-926 VNLDNPDAVPSLNV
+926 VDLNNPDAVPSSGT
-940 PQTNTQNEINNS
+940 PETNTQNEIDNS
-952 QEEYLPDEYN
+952 QDEYLPDEYN
-962 QQDEPQNYEDESVVQ
+962 LQDEPQDYENDSVAQNESQNDNEAYLEDE
-977 NEPKDGNE
+977 N
-985 EYLNDED
+985 
-992 NPTDSEN
+992 NPTDNKN
-999 AQDEAEETSGEDEY
+999 AQVETEDAPGEDEY
-1013 YQDNESQPES
+1013 YQDDEDQPES

-1037 HNAGDGSYVEDEDV
+1037 NTDDDSYVEDEAV
-1051 PSDTT
+1051 PSDIT
-1056 EQSEEY
+1056 EQPEEY
-1062 PEQETEYGDEDDEY
+1062 PEQVSDAEYENDEY
-1076 SESDAEPQEGETDDG
+1076 SEEEPEPQESGTDEQ
-1091 YADELTEDQTTS
+1091 AEDQTTS